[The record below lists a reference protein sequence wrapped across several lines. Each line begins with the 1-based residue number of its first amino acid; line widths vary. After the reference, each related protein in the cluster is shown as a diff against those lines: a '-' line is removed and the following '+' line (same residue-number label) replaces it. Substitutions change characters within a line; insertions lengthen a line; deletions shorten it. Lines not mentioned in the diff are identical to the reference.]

1 MGEVVRL
8 SVHKNKYRKRMR
20 QETRDTLL
28 STARQIRR
36 HVPIDGYV
44 LVGFT
49 INATGGISHH
59 VHFDV
64 PTATMTYVLPHMAQ
78 QAIYHAIQEN
88 EGKDDS

>member
-8 SVHKNKYRKRMR
+8 HVHKNKRRKRSR

-28 STARQIRR
+28 STAKQIRR
-36 HVPIDGYV
+36 HIPIDGYV

-49 INATGGISHH
+49 INPGGNISHH

-64 PTATMTYVLPHMAQ
+64 PTATLTYVLPQMAQ
-78 QAIYHAIQEN
+78 QAIYAAIQEL
-88 EGKDDS
+88 EDK